1 MISETKLTI
10 SQSNGGSL
18 GCSKDF
24 KIQSTPT
31 KLPNLSSVKQM
42 VCGANHAMALRQ
54 DCTIFTWGSDE
65 QNQLGHRV
73 LERKRYDS
81 LLPTPL
87 GLNKKCRLIGCGMG
101 HSFAVEKNKE
111 DIWTW
116 GLNSFGATG
125 IRNGTDGN
133 EAMIF
138 APARVPALVLNG
150 DTISTITGGAHHSA
164 ATTANGELL
173 VWG

>member
-1 MISETKLTI
+1 
-10 SQSNGGSL
+10 
-18 GCSKDF
+18 
-24 KIQSTPT
+24 
-31 KLPNLSSVKQM
+31 
-42 VCGANHAMALRQ
+42 
-54 DCTIFTWGSDE
+54 
-65 QNQLGHRV
+65 
-73 LERKRYDS
+73 
-81 LLPTPL
+81 
-87 GLNKKCRLIGCGMG
+87 MG

-111 DIWTW
+111 DVWTW

-125 IRNGTDGN
+125 IRDGTDGN

-164 ATTANGELL
+164 ATTVNGELL

>member
-10 SQSNGGSL
+10 SQSNDGSL

-42 VCGANHAMALRQ
+42 VCGTNQAMALRQ

-138 APARVPALVLNG
+138 APDIRP
-150 DTISTITGGAHHSA
+150 
-164 ATTANGELL
+164 
-173 VWG
+173 